1 MDVHAGN
8 LVHSASGLKLI
19 DWEYAGD
26 GDIALELAAVWVEN
40 TDQHRQLVNDYATR
54 AKIYPA
60 QLWRQVS
67 VDGFLAAD
75 AQSRWLGVPLATN
88 RRSTIYQAGR

>member
-40 TDQHRQLVNDYATR
+40 TEQHLQLVNDYATR
-54 AKIYPA
+54 AKIYPSGQA
-60 QLWRQVS
+60 MVS
-67 VDGFLAAD
+67 LAAD
-75 AQSRWLGVPLATN
+75 AQSRVV
-88 RRSTIYQAGR
+88 